1 MSAWDDAAPQGRP
14 AGFSGD
20 WRGTKPTFDDPM
32 SWAFPVFRVSRITVR
47 VHLFFLAF
55 ILAMLARA
63 ASVGSDASFGLA
75 PTAIGLA
82 ALGSVA
88 AGGPRGDDRYQAQ
101 DLCWQNIQAQGRWP
115 RAGW

>member
-55 ILAMLARA
+55 ILAIVAVAILGIGVHQPAFAPLGITR
-63 ASVGSDASFGLA
+63 FGL
-75 PTAIGLA
+75 
-82 ALGSVA
+82 SVLVT
-88 AGGPRGDDRYQAQ
+88 QIL
-101 DLCWQNIQAQGRWP
+101 LCL
-115 RAGW
+115 